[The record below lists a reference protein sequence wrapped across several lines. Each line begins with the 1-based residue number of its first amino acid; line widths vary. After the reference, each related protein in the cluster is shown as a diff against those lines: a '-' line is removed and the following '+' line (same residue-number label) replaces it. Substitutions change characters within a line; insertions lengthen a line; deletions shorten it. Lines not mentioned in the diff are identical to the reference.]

1 MLVAIGLAWLFQT
14 VTIASRSNRG
24 ADIRRQW
31 VVCQYLLHGV
41 DPYRVSG
48 QVLDRLYGPIQSL
61 DPRKTKVFVVPD
73 SPQARNVSGVLTSV
87 GPSEATYPPSVALM
101 LTITVGL
108 LPRPWVIP
116 SWALVNLAA
125 IGLFAAWCHRRLRC
139 SLEESAPS
147 FLLILGLLLLW
158 GPTQQTVRDSQFC
171 IIAVVALLAA
181 LDRLNYH
188 EIASGILLALALIKP
203 SLTLPFLVLPF
214 LAKRKL
220 ALALG
225 VGIHLLA
232 TLVVASFLRM
242 SPFVLL
248 GEWLTVARY
257 FMQGA
262 YSVHEVVVKVG
273 LGNSP
278 VGTSLS
284 VLILA
289 SGLLYVVLCRRA
301 DRCVQVKFLIL
312 LSLLWTYHGTY
323 DFVLLFLY
331 FVIEGGTPH
340 PRRRAVSFL
349 TVNLALA
356 LPLLVPE
363 NLVLRILG
371 WACRLVLLALF
382 MESGVALWRSASVK
396 WDPDHSLDKVVPH
409 CPVFQGDET
418 ACP

>member
-1 MLVAIGLAWLFQT
+1 
-14 VTIASRSNRG
+14 
-24 ADIRRQW
+24 
-31 VVCQYLLHGV
+31 
-41 DPYRVSG
+41 
-48 QVLDRLYGPIQSL
+48 
-61 DPRKTKVFVVPD
+61 
-73 SPQARNVSGVLTSV
+73 
-87 GPSEATYPPSVALM
+87 
-101 LTITVGL
+101 
-108 LPRPWVIP
+108 
-116 SWALVNLAA
+116 
-125 IGLFAAWCHRRLRC
+125 
-139 SLEESAPS
+139 
-147 FLLILGLLLLW
+147 
-158 GPTQQTVRDSQFC
+158 
-171 IIAVVALLAA
+171 
-181 LDRLNYH
+181 
-188 EIASGILLALALIKP
+188 
-203 SLTLPFLVLPF
+203 

-232 TLVVASFLRM
+232 TLVVASFLRV

-257 FMQGA
+257 FMQGVF
-262 YSVHEVVVKVG
+262 SFHEVVVKVG

-331 FVIEGGTPH
+331 FVIDSGTPH

-382 MESGVALWRSASVK
+382 MESGVALWRSAAVK
-396 WDPDHSLDKVVPH
+396 WDPNHSLDKVVPH

-418 ACP
+418 ACPVSENML